1 MEFRNFETP
10 CRGGFWGVNQKM
22 NMIFGISVSRSTKT
36 ASTPKKFVRTPPLTL
51 GSSTT
56 KNISYREKNR
66 CWVPVRHTRSCR
78 LRFPRARA
86 PQPSGHGSPGRR
98 FIKAMLG
105 KWAGSAFPRLAL
117 LVPAVLISPW
127 HPLYI
132 SLQRSGGTTPGCHQ
146 TTQDAAFCYHLLS
159 TLVDEK
165 QRFCSPTR
173 YAVFQYAQ
181 SM

>member
-1 MEFRNFETP
+1 M
-10 CRGGFWGVNQKM
+10 
-22 NMIFGISVSRSTKT
+22 
-36 ASTPKKFVRTPPLTL
+36 

-78 LRFPRARA
+78 LRFPRARLRSLRGTV
-86 PQPSGHGSPGRR
+86 PPGPDSSSQP
-98 FIKAMLG
+98 AMLG